1 MAFGSVTAYDRGLCE
16 NSKSLQSAEDFSHNA
31 TGMVLEDIR
40 TPPTFFW
47 LGWALR
53 TVCPHR

>member
-31 TGMVLEDIR
+31 TGMVMKDIASHLR
-40 TPPTFFW
+40 SS
-47 LGWALR
+47 GW
-53 TVCPHR
+53 VGP